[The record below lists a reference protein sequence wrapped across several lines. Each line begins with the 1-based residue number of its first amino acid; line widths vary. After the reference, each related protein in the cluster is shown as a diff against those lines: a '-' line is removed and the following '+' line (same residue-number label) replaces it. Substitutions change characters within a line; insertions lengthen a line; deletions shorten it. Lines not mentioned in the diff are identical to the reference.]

1 MHFNVDAQ
9 SSLAA
14 KFVMRVVPSAIDA
27 NIPARCEMDLSPGSS
42 IFPSNLVA
50 ALIFIFKI
58 VERNSGIC
66 LDRPRHKPLTY
77 NQLIVTIQEEFSLPS
92 RIESVDEAA
101 LRADDFAKKNGLGDD
116 FISSIDLAVRES
128 VANAVK
134 HGNKFDETKN
144 VDVRLV
150 RSEVGF
156 EMTVRDHGPGF
167 AVDDIPDP
175 TDPENLL
182 KASGRGVLFIRA
194 FMDEVEWFPH
204 TEGGTVV
211 RMVKKQ

>member
-1 MHFNVDAQ
+1 
-9 SSLAA
+9 
-14 KFVMRVVPSAIDA
+14 MRVVPSAIDA
-27 NIPARCEMDLSPGSS
+27 NIPALCEIDLSPGSS
-42 IFPSNLVA
+42 ILPSNLVA

-66 LDRPRHKPLTY
+66 LDRPRHKPLPY
-77 NQLIVTIQEEFSLPS
+77 NQLIVTVQEEFSLPS

-182 KASGRGVLFIRA
+182 KASGRGVLFMRA